1 MQTGFGLY
9 ATRIASA
16 VFKGRV
22 LMFESNQSR
31 RRIFAH
37 AAAAFC
43 AAGMLAAAPSAN
55 AVLGGS
61 PMATPQ
67 GASVT
72 TSSPSATSGTSAM
85 PGTSGTS
92 PTATMRN
99 AITSG
104 ASGSS
109 GASGAASYTVRSTTL
124 ATGTVVREYVAA
136 SGDVFAACWDG
147 TAYPNLSEIF
157 GDDYYKQYADGARA
171 ARAARGVA
179 RGPSTV
185 EQGGLVVNAGGHMG
199 RYVGCG
205 YLPALMPPGVTGND
219 IR

>member
-9 ATRIASA
+9 AARMAGA

-31 RRIFAH
+31 RRVFAH
-37 AAAAFC
+37 AAAVAACC

-55 AVLGGS
+55 AALGGS

-72 TSSPSATSGTSAM
+72 TSSPSAPSGTSGTSGTSAM
-85 PGTSGTS
+85 
-92 PTATMRN
+92 ATMRN

-109 GASGAASYTVRSTTL
+109 SASGTAYTVRSTTL

-136 SGDVFAACWDG
+136 SGEVFAACWDG
-147 TAYPNLSEIF
+147 PAYPNLSEIF
-157 GDDYYKQYADGARA
+157 GNDYYQQYVDGARA
-171 ARAARGVA
+171 ARATRGVA

-199 RYVGCG
+199 HYVGCAS
-205 YLPALMPPGVTGND
+205 LPAQMPPGVTGND